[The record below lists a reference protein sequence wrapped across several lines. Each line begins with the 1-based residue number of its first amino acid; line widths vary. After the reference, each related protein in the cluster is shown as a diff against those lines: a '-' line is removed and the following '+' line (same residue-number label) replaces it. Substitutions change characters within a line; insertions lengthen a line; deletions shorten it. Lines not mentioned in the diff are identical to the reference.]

1 MVCTRHR
8 SERQWLTT
16 PCQAELY
23 ERVINARWDAMYRG
37 DHPRSYLKERYRI
50 DTTTYDFID
59 GVGVR

>member
-1 MVCTRHR
+1 
-8 SERQWLTT
+8 
-16 PCQAELY
+16 
-23 ERVINARWDAMYRG
+23 VINARWDAMYRG